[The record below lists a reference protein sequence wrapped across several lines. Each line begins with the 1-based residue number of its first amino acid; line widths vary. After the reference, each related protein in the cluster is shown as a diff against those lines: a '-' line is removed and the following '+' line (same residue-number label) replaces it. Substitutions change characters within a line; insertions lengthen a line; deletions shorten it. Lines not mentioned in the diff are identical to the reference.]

1 MEDYSK
7 LGISNDFMFGK
18 ILQDPAL
25 CKPFLEV
32 ILSIKIDRIEIL
44 ERQKSVDE
52 KVDVHSIRMDIY
64 VDDGRTVYNCEMQTV
79 KKRGRA
85 QRSRYY
91 QGQID
96 MSLLKPGEDYTQL
109 KKCFV
114 IFICT
119 FDPFESNRYIYTF
132 ENRCD
137 EDPSIAL
144 NDGAIK
150 VFINTKGSVGTVS
163 EEFKELI
170 HFLDT
175 SEIKEYNTELI
186 NEMADALQNARSNEE
201 WRHDY
206 MSIEM
211 LKNECRAEGRAEAK
225 KENALAMLK
234 KGLEALFVAE
244 CVDLPLAEVQALAAT
259 L

>member
-1 MEDYSK
+1 MEEYSK
-7 LGISNDFMFGK
+7 LGIANDFMFGK

-32 ILSIKIDRIEIL
+32 ILRIKIDHIEIL

-52 KVDVHSIRMDIY
+52 KIDIHSIRMDIY
-64 VDDGRTVYNCEMQTV
+64 VDDGKTIYNCEMQTV
-79 KKRGRA
+79 KKRGQA

-96 MSLLKPGEDYTQL
+96 MSLLKPGEDYTRL

-150 VFINTKGSVGTVS
+150 VFINTKGSVGDVS
-163 EEFKELI
+163 EEFKELM

-175 SEIKEYNTELI
+175 SEIKGYNTELI
-186 NEMADALQNARSNEE
+186 NDLADALQNARTNEK

-211 LKNECRAEGRAEAK
+211 LKNECRVEAK
-225 KENALAMLK
+225 RETALAMLK
-234 KGLEALFVAE
+234 RNLSETLVVECTGLSPE
-244 CVDLPLAEVQALAAT
+244 EVHALAAT